1 MVILF
6 GKLLFHFFLL
16 LWKACGINV
25 DFFFVDA
32 GLQLS
37 NTSTSSI
44 VGRSGACS
52 GSSGGN
58 GSASDSGDQGE
69 PMDPQARAREIARHK
84 EEAKRKRRK
93 KKRTGSSL
101 VSSCFQG

>member
-1 MVILF
+1 MVI
-6 GKLLFHFFLL
+6 FF
-16 LWKACGINV
+16 
-25 DFFFVDA
+25 DS
-32 GLQLS
+32 GLQLN
-37 NTSTSSI
+37 NTSNSSI
-44 VGRSGACS
+44 VGCS

-69 PMDPQARAREIARHK
+69 PLDPQARAREIARHK

-101 VSSCFQG
+101 VSSCFQGKLEYFLSSIEGFGVSRLFLLPSG